1 MHAAILSVSGAVGLA
16 IAASLYRLGN
26 IVGRLNTTVQGLDTD
41 QRELRLVTDRHEKA
55 LSSHGT
61 RLTILETRSSHASA

>member
-16 IAASLYRLGN
+16 VAAALYRLGN
-26 IVGRLNTTVQGLDTD
+26 IVGELNTTVQGLDTD
-41 QRELRLVTDRHEKA
+41 QRDLRLVTDRHNKI

-61 RLTILETRSSHASA
+61 RLTILETRATTS